1 MSLEVANSYITDTNL
16 TYLITKMTLIILSK
30 NQMKE
35 IFNETIYKADSVAC
49 NKSTRNF
56 QTKSRVLLL
65 INNEI
70 ENLTPNVI
78 SYKSNFTQEY
88 SVLQSFKGHQDI
100 VLKTPDKAGGWVIKD
115 KKYHRDKIVKE
126 HLLSNVR

>member
-1 MSLEVANSYITDTNL
+1 M
-16 TYLITKMTLIILSK
+16 
-30 NQMKE
+30 
-35 IFNETIYKADSVAC
+35 
-49 NKSTRNF
+49 
-56 QTKSRVLLL
+56 L

-88 SVLQSFKGHQDI
+88 SVLQSLKGHQDI
-100 VLKTPDKAGGWVIKD
+100 VFKTPDKAGGWVIKD

-126 HLLSNVR
+126 HLLSNVRWQW

>member
-35 IFNETIYKADSVAC
+35 IFNETIYKADSIAC

-56 QTKSRVLLL
+56 QT
-65 INNEI
+65 I
-70 ENLTPNVI
+70 E
-78 SYKSNFTQEY
+78 
-88 SVLQSFKGHQDI
+88 
-100 VLKTPDKAGGWVIKD
+100 
-115 KKYHRDKIVKE
+115 
-126 HLLSNVR
+126 